1 MEQQYRIESVT
12 LRDTGVFEHAHIDF
26 PRIRRDGHSANK
38 AEIHIFTGP
47 NGCGKS
53 TMLYALAG
61 IFSHASPNLSPL
73 HQRFRSRKACVTCR
87 FCDERAV
94 ISAGDERATRKIAM
108 VGDEQSLLT
117 TYRMISQSEHWPAEA
132 LVDFAA
138 FAYSGQRSNREK
150 LHTSKI
156 EEIQVSPFAD
166 ALSFDATV
174 RPVVLA
180 NWIANNRTKAAL
192 ARQDLAEREA
202 EIYDESLLRICRF
215 VKNVSGLTISFRLE
229 RSPLSVKVE
238 LEGESIEYD
247 VLPDGLK
254 SIISWIAD
262 LALRLESVPWRVPRD
277 IFSQHIILFLDEV
290 DIHLHPS
297 WQRRI
302 LPAIQ
307 TLLPNAQ
314 VFVSTHS
321 PFVVGSVGDA
331 WVYRLPEQ
339 RYDVCKDSGT
349 MELITAIN
357 SSAGKSYQLILS
369 EVFDINEEF
378 DVETEC
384 QLAEFKQAIRKHIV
398 DKNNKDA
405 VMQLAALLQA
415 KGEELN
421 ALVTMEL
428 RQMQRIL
435 AKHTG
440 D

>member
-1 MEQQYRIESVT
+1 MEQRYRIESVT
-12 LRDTGVFEHAHIDF
+12 LRDTGVFENTHIDF
-26 PRIRRDGHSANK
+26 PGQRLARRDVKK

-61 IFSHASPNLSPL
+61 IFSHESSSLSSL
-73 HQRFRSRKACVTCR
+73 HLRFRSRKASVACR
-87 FCDERAV
+87 FCEERAV
-94 ISAGDERATRKIAM
+94 ISAGDERATRKIAI
-108 VGDEQSLLT
+108 VDDEQSLLT
-117 TYRMISQSEHWPAEA
+117 SYRLISQSEHWPVEA
-132 LVDFAA
+132 CVDFAA
-138 FAYSGQRSNREK
+138 FAYSGQRANREK

-156 EEIQVSPFAD
+156 EELAISPFTD

-192 ARQDLAEREA
+192 ARQDSAESEA
-202 EIYDESLLRICRF
+202 EIYDESLLKICRF
-215 VKNVSGLTISFRLE
+215 VKKVSGLTISFRLE

-262 LALRLESVPWRVPRD
+262 LALRLESVPWRVQRD
-277 IFSQHIILFLDEV
+277 IFSQPVILFLDEV

-321 PFVVGSVGDA
+321 PFVVGSVEDA

-339 RYDVCKDSGT
+339 RYDVCKDSGS
-349 MELITAIN
+349 MELITAMN

-369 EVFDINEEF
+369 EFFDINEEF

-384 QLAEFKQAIRKHIV
+384 QLAEFKEAIRKHMV
-398 DKNNKDA
+398 EKNNKDD

-428 RQMQRIL
+428 RQMQRVL
-435 AKHTG
+435 AKYTG